1 LVDQLGGL
9 QDAIAVA
16 KQRAHIPADEH
27 IEVVVYPPRRSFY
40 EVLTEQFESPADRSA
55 SASIASLLGPRDR
68 RALAALLTPSR
79 LFRSG
84 EILAHMPYVFL
95 R

>member
-1 LVDQLGGL
+1 VLSDQLD
-9 QDAIAVA
+9 QPAA
-16 KQRAHIPADEH
+16 QRSTA
-27 IEVVVYPPRRSFY
+27 
-40 EVLTEQFESPADRSA
+40 ES
-55 SASIASLLGPRDR
+55 IMTLLGPRDR
-68 RALAALLTPSR
+68 RALAAILAPSR

>member
-1 LVDQLGGL
+1 VEL
-9 QDAIAVA
+9 
-16 KQRAHIPADEH
+16 
-27 IEVVVYPPRRSFY
+27 VVYPPRRSFY
-40 EVLTEQFESPADRSA
+40 EVLSEQLDQPGVQRSTAES
-55 SASIASLLGPRDR
+55 ILMLLGPRDR
-68 RALAALLTPSR
+68 RILAALLAPSR